1 MALGILQALDSARSI
16 EDHDRT
22 YADILSV
29 ADDLRSYAV
38 SIQEA
43 AFRRDSVWL
52 RIHRA
57 EFIQQ
62 TRLLVGLI
70 RDIEPLEGEGARQ

>member
-1 MALGILQALDSARSI
+1 MALGIIQALDSADAVDDTDRVFMDIHDTANQLKSIARSI
-16 EDHDRT
+16 REDA
-22 YADILSV
+22 Y
-29 ADDLRSYAV
+29 
-38 SIQEA
+38 
-43 AFRRDSVWL
+43 RRNGAWL

-70 RDIEPLEGEGARQ
+70 RDVAPFEGERARR

>member
-1 MALGILQALDSARSI
+1 MALGILQALDSAESVDDPDRVYRDI
-16 EDHDRT
+16 HD
-22 YADILSV
+22 V
-29 ADDLRSYAV
+29 ADELRSLTV
-38 SIQEA
+38 SIREA
-43 AFRRDSVWL
+43 AFRRNSAWL

-70 RDIEPLEGEGARQ
+70 RDVAPLEGEGTRQ